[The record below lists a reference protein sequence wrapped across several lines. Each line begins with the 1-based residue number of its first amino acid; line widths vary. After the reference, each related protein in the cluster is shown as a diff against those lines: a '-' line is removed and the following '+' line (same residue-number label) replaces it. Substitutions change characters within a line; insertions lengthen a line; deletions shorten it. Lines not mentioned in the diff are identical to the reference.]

1 MAVTTTEQQMM
12 IMVAGPYRSGTND
25 DPKLIAAN
33 VHAMNVAAVQVF
45 RLGHIPMLGEWL
57 ALPLIETAGS
67 KETGDEIFNEIFH
80 PIAHTMAKRCDAC
93 LRIGGPSQGA
103 DGMVDLAR
111 ANNQKVYF
119 SVDEIPVYDGEK

>member
-1 MAVTTTEQQMM
+1 MSTGNKEQPMM
-12 IMVAGPYRSGTND
+12 IMIAGPYRSGTND

-33 VHAMNVAAVQVF
+33 VHAMNVAAVQVY

-67 KETGDEIFNEIFH
+67 KEKGDEIFNEIFH
-80 PIAHTMAKRCDAC
+80 PIAHAIAKRCDAC

-111 ANNQKVYF
+111 AHNQKVFY
-119 SVDEIPVYDGEK
+119 SIDEIPAYIGEK